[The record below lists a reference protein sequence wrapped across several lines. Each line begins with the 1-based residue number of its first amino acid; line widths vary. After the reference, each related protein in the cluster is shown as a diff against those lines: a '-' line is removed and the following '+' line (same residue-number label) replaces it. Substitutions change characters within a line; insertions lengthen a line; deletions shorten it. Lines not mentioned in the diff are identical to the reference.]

1 MADNDI
7 LKEQR
12 KARQDFLDLK
22 KMQHGEMQP
31 EPKPSEIAIEPK
43 TFKEKRQNFWFHY
56 KWHTVATI
64 FTAIVLTILCVQCA
78 GREKYDYDVVF
89 FTYEACL
96 DAQMDGVKEYLE
108 QYSTDIDGNSEVNVN
123 VINCSFSEISGSQYK
138 NSILTKVQTQI
149 IGNKEALIYI
159 LDDKAYEYLNNI
171 VENGIFV
178 GEKVTLNQE
187 FYELTETEAFG
198 SLPENLGIYLRRVEG
213 TTYEN
218 DKDVKPIFEEC
229 EKVIDKIK
237 NEP

>member
-12 KARQDFLDLK
+12 KARQDFLELK

-43 TFKEKRQNFWFHY
+43 TFKEKMQNFWFHY

-64 FTAIVLTILCVQCA
+64 FTAIVITILCVQCA

-89 FTYEACL
+89 FTYQACL
-96 DAQMDGVKEYLE
+96 DAQTDEIKEYLE
-108 QYSTDIDGNSEVNVN
+108 QYSTDIDGNGEVNVN
-123 VINCSFSEISGSQYK
+123 VINCSFSETADSQYK
-138 NSILTKVQTQI
+138 NSTLTKVQTQI

-171 VENGIFV
+171 AENGIFA
-178 GEKVTLNQE
+178 GEKVTLNQA
-187 FYELTETEAFG
+187 FYEFTETEDFG
-198 SLPENLGIYLRRVEG
+198 SLPENLGIYLRRVKG
-213 TTYEN
+213 TAFEN
-218 DKDVKPIFEEC
+218 DENVKTFYKEC
-229 EKVIDKIK
+229 EKVIEKIK